1 MKRALISCLLCERS
15 FECDEKISVI
25 ENAKKLNMREVKIID
40 LNGKEE
46 VSFFVCEKC
55 ANILANLDQK
65 EFKILR
71 EKRKLPHVYVPKPF
85 KKFAIINL
93 S

>member
-1 MKRALISCLLCERS
+1 MKCALICSLCEKS
-15 FECDEKISVI
+15 FKCDLKISVI

-65 EFKILR
+65 EFKIIR
-71 EKRKLPHVYVPKPF
+71 EKRKLPHVYMPKNF
-85 KKFAIINL
+85 KKFAIL
-93 S
+93 RLG